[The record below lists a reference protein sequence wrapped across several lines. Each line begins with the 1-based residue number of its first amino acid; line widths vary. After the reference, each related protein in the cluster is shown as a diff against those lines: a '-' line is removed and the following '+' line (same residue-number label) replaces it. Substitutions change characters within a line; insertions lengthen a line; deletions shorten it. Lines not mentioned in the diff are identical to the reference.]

1 MEVYHALQNYTTE
14 HRAELTKDLFLLG
27 DVRTI
32 ALCVVAYLYMCIY
45 GPRVM
50 QSRKEM
56 HVKPVMQV
64 YNIFMI
70 VSNAYIL
77 EEILSTIS
85 GCNWLNLMQE
95 CETGDF
101 RVTPRNTRHAR
112 ALWLYYLT
120 KIVEFL
126 DTAFFIVRKKFDHV
140 SFLHCYHHASMSVLM
155 WTIVTFMPCG
165 DAFAPVLFNVVIHI
179 IMYSY
184 YFFAALGPEFQ
195 KYLWWKK
202 HLTKL
207 QIIQFFLIIHHALSA
222 LWMKCNPDHRFIY
235 YFLACY
241 MGSFVV
247 LFLQFYIRSYIK
259 TGPKKSHK
267 KTSSNGAHESNGL
280 HQNGT
285 TANGVA
291 DKKQN

>member
-1 MEVYHALQNYTTE
+1 MDIYGALQNYTTE
-14 HRAELTKDLFLLG
+14 NRSELSKDFFLLG

-32 ALCVVAYLYMCIY
+32 GLCVCAYLYMCLY
-45 GPRVM
+45 GPRLM

-56 HVKPVMQV
+56 QVKPVMQA

-77 EEILSTIS
+77 EEIVATIE
-85 GCNWLNLMQE
+85 GCNWL
-95 CETGDF
+95 CEPGDF

-120 KIVEFL
+120 KIIEFL
-126 DTAFFIVRKKFDHV
+126 DTAFFIVRKKFTHV

-155 WTIVTFMPCG
+155 WIIVTFMPTG
-165 DAFAPVLFNVVIHI
+165 DAFAPVLFNVVIHV

-207 QIIQFFLIIHHALSA
+207 QIIQFFLIIHHGISA
-222 LWMKCNPDHRFIY
+222 LWMNCNPRHRFIY
-235 YFLACY
+235 YFLVCY
-241 MGSFVV
+241 MVSFVI
-247 LFLQFYIRSYIK
+247 LFLQFYIRSYIR
-259 TGPKKSHK
+259 
-267 KTSSNGAHESNGL
+267 TSSSTSTTKTNKSKATNNNESSL
-280 HQNGT
+280 YESM
-285 TANGVA
+285 NGVTNKA
-291 DKKQN
+291 DNDKKQE